1 MKKITT
7 VLLCISLTAAFT
19 ACGKEDGG
27 SAYIYAGEGSFQ
39 LLNQEGD
46 SLNCE
51 DGNRPDGTM
60 PVSFQRADKGGYTL
74 EVPYSDSFTYMNT
87 EDASGVRQ
95 SFQLWDSFDV
105 YGRTAYS
112 VAGTGI
118 SSITVDFSG
127 RISFT
132 GQDMQFTVSLN
143 PSDHFGMGQVGTVEI
158 SAAAEEAAAFTVSG
172 TQITYAGVDPGD
184 AVISCKGEGV
194 GYPGE
199 RVSLNAGSGLIDFC
213 DIAEG
218 TVQITADGMETG
230 VLNLGTVQK

>member
-7 VLLCISLTAAFT
+7 ILLCISLTAAFT

-60 PVSFQRADKGGYTL
+60 PVSFQRADKGGYTP

-112 VAGTGI
+112 VA
-118 SSITVDFSG
+118 
-127 RISFT
+127 
-132 GQDMQFTVSLN
+132 
-143 PSDHFGMGQVGTVEI
+143 
-158 SAAAEEAAAFTVSG
+158 
-172 TQITYAGVDPGD
+172 
-184 AVISCKGEGV
+184 
-194 GYPGE
+194 
-199 RVSLNAGSGLIDFC
+199 
-213 DIAEG
+213 
-218 TVQITADGMETG
+218 
-230 VLNLGTVQK
+230 

>member
-1 MKKITT
+1 M
-7 VLLCISLTAAFT
+7 CISLTAAFT

-112 VAGTGI
+112 VA
-118 SSITVDFSG
+118 
-127 RISFT
+127 
-132 GQDMQFTVSLN
+132 
-143 PSDHFGMGQVGTVEI
+143 
-158 SAAAEEAAAFTVSG
+158 
-172 TQITYAGVDPGD
+172 
-184 AVISCKGEGV
+184 
-194 GYPGE
+194 
-199 RVSLNAGSGLIDFC
+199 
-213 DIAEG
+213 
-218 TVQITADGMETG
+218 
-230 VLNLGTVQK
+230 